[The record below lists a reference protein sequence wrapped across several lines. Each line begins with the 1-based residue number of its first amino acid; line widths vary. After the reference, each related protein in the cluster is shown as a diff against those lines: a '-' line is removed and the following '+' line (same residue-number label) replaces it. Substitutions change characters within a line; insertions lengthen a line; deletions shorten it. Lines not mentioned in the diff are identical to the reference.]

1 MKLSVRLFLGYFF
14 LVAVAGALVLMLV
27 VKQISPGVRTALE
40 ASLVDTANLL
50 AELAAPDLK
59 TGHIADG
66 HFAQAVQRYSKRPVS
81 ATIFAF
87 PKQSLDYRVYV
98 TDAAGVVRFDS
109 AGTAVGENYARWNDV
124 YLTLQGQYGARSS
137 QTDPGDKRSSTM
149 HVAAPVRDGE
159 SLIGVVTVAYGHP
172 KALHGGQIVFGA
184 PYVGVALSDMR
195 GVLQAPGLEWAG
207 KTYAFE
213 QGPALPLDD
222 VNGMHA
228 KLEEMPVEFG
238 AINLP
243 FAFDLKLRGIESL
256 DFVPT
261 GKQTKVEISSAWQ
274 HPSFY
279 GRFLPDP
286 QSQQIGA
293 EGFHALW
300 TVDALASNVA
310 QSLNKTRNIH
320 LYDSF
325 GIRLMEP
332 INVYSLSDRATK
344 YGFLFVCLIFAAI
357 FLFEILKNLAIHP
370 AQYALV
376 GLALAMFFLL
386 LLSLSE
392 HLDFLIAYLGA
403 TVACVSLIGV
413 YLSAVL
419 RSAKR
424 GFSAGAL
431 LAGLFASLY
440 VLLESEDN
448 ALVLGSLLM
457 FVLLGIAMLVT
468 RKLDWYGLGQ
478 TAGAG
483 ENGRPAAL

>member
-1 MKLSVRLFLGYFF
+1 MQSKLWHKILIMLALTVALLIPINMINNLAGERENRQLQVVNDIAASSAGPQKLFGPL
-14 LVAVAGALVLMLV
+14 LV
-27 VKQISPGVRTALE
+27 VPYSEQWTEIAETRRDNAPIRESVQRVENRYLYFLPEHLNMAG
-40 ASLVDTANLL
+40 
-50 AELAAPDLK
+50 ELATETK
-59 TGHIADG
+59 
-66 HFAQAVQRYSKRPVS
+66 QRGLFEVRSYVLNVS
-81 ATIFAF
+81 VKGDIKL
-87 PKQSLDYRVYV
+87 P
-98 TDAAGVVRFDS
+98 G
-109 AGTAVGENYARWNDV
+109 G
-124 YLTLQGQYGARSS
+124 YGKP
-137 QTDPGDKRSSTM
+137 QP
-149 HVAAPVRDGE
+149 
-159 SLIGVVTVAYGHP
+159 
-172 KALHGGQIVFGA
+172 LHGGQIEFGA

-213 QGPALPLDD
+213 QGSALPLED

-228 KLEEMPVEFG
+228 TLEEMPVEFG
-238 AINLP
+238 AISLP
-243 FAFDLKLRGIESL
+243 FAFNLKLRGIESL
-256 DFVPT
+256 DFVPA
-261 GKQTKVEISSAWQ
+261 GKQTSVEISSAWQ

-310 QSLNKTRNIH
+310 QSLNKCRTIAAF
-320 LYDSF
+320 DSF

-332 INVYSLSDRATK
+332 INIYSLSDRATK
-344 YGFLFVCLIFAAI
+344 YGFLFVCLTFAAI

-392 HLDFLIAYLGA
+392 HLDFLVAYLLA
-403 TVACVSLIGV
+403 TAACVSLIGV

-419 RSAKR
+419 HSSKR
-424 GFSAGAL
+424 GFSACGL

-448 ALVLGSLLM
+448 ALMLGSLLM
-457 FVLLGIAMLVT
+457 FVLLGVAMLST
-468 RKLDWYGLGQ
+468 RKLDWYGLNQ
-478 TAGAG
+478 
-483 ENGRPAAL
+483 PAAADANDQAATTTS